1 MRCLREMRRSSHES
15 WKGCSYK
22 NALTCHIINNNSN
35 STVNKCI
42 YPWPKWGSV
51 WEPFGSSLLTPE
63 PQNKEN
69 KHPQAHMQGP
79 GAAHGSLCSATH
91 GFLQSW
97 CCLMGWCI
105 SGRAGSLISP
115 IWSRLTLLR
124 SSLHWAYEIFFLY
137 WLDFF
142 PPLSQNELKAPHSSS
157 ILSIR
162 ILYHSSHP
170 PSSTLLPWHT
180 STCSLQEA
188 S

>member
-1 MRCLREMRRSSHES
+1 MHLS
-15 WKGCSYK
+15 
-22 NALTCHIINNNSN
+22 LTKMGVSVRAIRVQPIN
-35 STVNKCI
+35 TRTT
-42 YPWPKWGSV
+42 KWG
-51 WEPFGSSLLTPE
+51 E
-63 PQNKEN
+63 QA
-69 KHPQAHMQGP
+69 PQAHMQGP

-91 GFLQSW
+91 GLLQSW

-115 IWSRLTLLR
+115 IWSRLPLLR

-137 WLDFF
+137 WLDFS